1 MEISSAFGKLSFTFL
16 LESSYIYKIE
26 FPASHNSL
34 VGKSQSEFTLLHKL
48 TMSSTASVHD
58 AKSIPPAELVQPI
71 EAVNEYEDAE
81 KNFQPKTLR
90 FWTIIIGMYMSI
102 FLIALVSFAVQL
114 HTYTSDLH
122 SNRIEL

>member
-1 MEISSAFGKLSFTFL
+1 
-16 LESSYIYKIE
+16 
-26 FPASHNSL
+26 
-34 VGKSQSEFTLLHKL
+34 
-48 TMSSTASVHD
+48 MSSTASVHD
-58 AKSIPPAELVQPI
+58 AKNIPPAELVQPI

-81 KNFQPKTLR
+81 KNFQPKTFR